1 MKWPPSGD
9 KVKSYK
15 FANEPEEALA
25 RWCKVTLLDL
35 TNSATAVRTMPEDV
49 RNEAIRNLPKEDSQE
64 WMRFSRL
71 EKRARLRNAVREYSE
86 LLNLSAGVD

>member
-1 MKWPPSGD
+1 
-9 KVKSYK
+9 
-15 FANEPEEALA
+15 
-25 RWCKVTLLDL
+25 
-35 TNSATAVRTMPEDV
+35 MPEDV
-49 RNEAIRNLPKEDSQE
+49 RNEAIRNLPKEDFQE